1 MPGELL
7 HKGSLEL
14 TAEGYGPPWPEEH
27 GSRGV
32 REQKQ
37 MNAGAFLVPSSPWFI
52 QPEPPEMRWC
62 YPHSGRLFLL
72 NPASAE
78 TPSETHPVVC
88 LIGNQANNEDWS
100 SRLCSCSPLL
110 KLHCTV
116 PWEARTHE
124 PLFTPISNSQHLAC
138 EHRNWG

>member
-7 HKGSLEL
+7 HKGSLGL

-52 QPEPPEMRWC
+52 QPEPPAMRWC

-72 NPASAE
+72 NSASAE
-78 TPSETHPVVC
+78 TPSETHLVVC
-88 LIGNQANNEDWS
+88 LIGNQANNED
-100 SRLCSCSPLL
+100 CGPLL
-110 KLHCTV
+110 IITLYSSLGSSNT
-116 PWEARTHE
+116 RT
-124 PLFTPISNSQHLAC
+124 FVYTHLQLTAS
-138 EHRNWG
+138 GV